1 MLLVEQQA
9 SKAHATLMV
18 IQKLFRK
25 KIRLE
30 AGYKHA

>member
-9 SKAHATLMV
+9 SKAHAALMV

-25 KIRLE
+25 KIWPE
-30 AGYKHA
+30 AGYKQA